1 MLFDREQYISHM
13 LFQGTS
19 DEIFCELF
27 GPLIGLEDEWKAQGA
42 SDDEL
47 NLSAFGFDGVKYVD
61 IGCTMGAV
69 TGKSSIIL
77 EDNEI
82 HTISI
87 DYMGRHQRLCKNSAT
102 IPLPLDYPVK
112 DFDDWLKIKHWYEF
126 DENRIDYEKLKQ
138 AKKLRDKGYL
148 VTAHIPGGFDEPRQ
162 LMGEEELCCA
172 YYEQP
177 ELITDILDTIS
188 ATALK
193 IFERVNEIVTID
205 HLGVHEDMAGKS
217 GPLAGPK
224 QVNEFIKPYYRRIWD
239 ELSLQGAKLFCQD
252 SDGNMN
258 SVIDAFID
266 AGLNIMYP
274 FEPAAG
280 MDMVKTREKYK
291 NKLAIKGGIDKHVL
305 RRSKEEIKKELEY
318 KLCDTMRGGGTVFAI
333 DHRIPNGTPLENYRF
348 YVKYAKELLGKE
360 DGKKSDFI
368 RMAF

>member
-1 MLFDREQYISHM
+1 MLFDREQYIAHM
-13 LFQGTS
+13 LFEDIG

-27 GPLIGLEDEWKAQGA
+27 GPLIGLEDEWKLQGA
-42 SDDEL
+42 SEDEL
-47 NLSAFGFDGVKYVD
+47 NLSAFGFDGVKYASID
-61 IGCTMGAV
+61 CAMGAV
-69 TGKSSIIL
+69 TGKSSIII
-77 EDNEI
+77 EDNDRE
-82 HTISI
+82 TISI
-87 DYMGRHQRLCKNSAT
+87 DYMGRRQRLCKGSAT

-126 DENRIDYEKLKQ
+126 DESRINYDRLKEV
-138 AKKLRDKGYL
+138 KKLRDKGYL
-148 VTAHIPGGFDEPRQ
+148 ITAYIPGGFDEPRQ

-177 ELITDILDTIS
+177 ELIKDILDTIS
-188 ATALK
+188 DTALK
-193 IFERVNEIVTID
+193 IFERVTDIVTID

-217 GPLAGPK
+217 GPLAGPN
-224 QVNEFIKPYYRRIWD
+224 QVYEFIKPYYRKVWD
-239 ELSLQGAKLFCQD
+239 ELSLHGAKLFCQD

-266 AGLNIMYP
+266 SGLNIMYP

-318 KLCDTMRGGGTVFAI
+318 KLSEPMRHGGTVFAL
-333 DHRIPNGTPLENYRF
+333 DHRIPNGTPIENYRF
-348 YVKYAKELLGKE
+348 YVEYAKKLLGKE
-360 DGKKSDFI
+360 HGIKSDFI